1 MILQHIDEIPYHIF
15 SVILIVIMVVLVGI
29 FTEHTLRRY
38 IKYRNKPALF
48 LTLNFMCY
56 IVALIINF
64 IAQVNVVILNMET
77 QMYID
82 LGMFANVFI
91 LFGMVLA
98 ILLYDQFAKTLKW
111 IKFTF
116 IIAGILFSSFVLSQF
131 FILGY
136 ESLPL
141 RISIHMVMTFYAFSI
156 YGSLTVL
163 FYQAFRQ
170 TEEKKRELGALVIGN
185 FLWILH
191 FVTRIFIGITN
202 SDLIDIIA
210 NFLLIFIFI
219 CYFLGLFL
227 FPKQRREM

>member
-1 MILQHIDEIPYHIF
+1 MILQHSNEIFYHLF
-15 SVILIVIMVVLVGI
+15 SMVLFAIMIALVCV
-29 FTEHTLRRY
+29 FTGHTLRRY

-56 IVALIINF
+56 IVALLINF
-64 IAQVNVVILNMET
+64 VAQVNVVILSIET
-77 QMYID
+77 QLYID

-98 ILLYDQFAKTLKW
+98 ILLYDQFSKLQRW

-116 IIAGILFSSFVLSQF
+116 IIAGLLFSGFVLSQF
-131 FILGY
+131 FLLGY

-141 RISIHMVMTFYAFSI
+141 RISIYIVMTIYAFVI

-163 FYQAFRQ
+163 FYQAYRK
-170 TEEKKRELGALVIGN
+170 TEEKKKELGALVVGN

-191 FVTRIFIGITN
+191 FFIRIFDGMINIE
-202 SDLIDIIA
+202 LIDIIA
-210 NFLLIFIFI
+210 NFLMIFIFF